1 MKRPGG
7 EKHLL
12 LWTECLC
19 SPQIHDLTVT
29 VLGERLFR
37 KWLKLGEVIQVGPW
51 SDIISVLKRSGKDTS
66 SHPAPAPATLPLHGH
81 SEERLCEGEVAV
93 CKPGRELLTE
103 TKPWQNFVLGLSSL
117 HNYGKI
123 NFCCFSHP
131 ACDTFCGS
139 LSWLRQTTMCVN
151 CWDRIISLL
160 LVGLL
165 GFPPGFLKFI

>member
-66 SHPAPAPATLPLHGH
+66 SHPAPTPATLPLHGH
-81 SEERLCEGEVAV
+81 SEERLCEAVVAV
-93 CKPGRELLTE
+93 CKPGREASHRNQTLTE
-103 TKPWQNFVLGLSSL
+103 LCSW
-117 HNYGKI
+117 
-123 NFCCFSHP
+123 
-131 ACDTFCGS
+131 TFQPPQ
-139 LSWLRQTTMCVN
+139 LWKN
-151 CWDRIISLL
+151 KLL
-160 LVGLL
+160 LFQPPSLWYFLWQSELTKTDYDVRKLL
-165 GFPPGFLKFI
+165 G